1 MTASSGAAEYRFATF
16 FVEFLLLAVM
26 FFLALRFFFK
36 RRRKPMKAG
45 QKRDGNTALYAMLLV
60 AAVEMILD
68 STRYDS
74 SFFPFNGFIS
84 VGQIGA
90 AVCVLSALVTWSVR
104 SVRANGRT
112 TFHWAVWIGWFLAL
126 AVSGVSEYF
135 VQRHGDWYLG
145 CYTVMAVGC
154 FFMAWLPV
162 QMYKSICAKKKRR
175 SEA

>member
-1 MTASSGAAEYRFATF
+1 
-16 FVEFLLLAVM
+16 M

-90 AVCVLSALVTWSVR
+90 AVCVLSALITWSVR

-112 TFHWAVWIGWFLAL
+112 AFHWAVWIGWFLAL

-135 VQRHGDWYLG
+135 VQRHGDWYFG
-145 CYTVMAVGC
+145 CYAVMAVGC

-162 QMYKSICAKKKRR
+162 QMYKSICAKKKRQR

>member
-1 MTASSGAAEYRFATF
+1 
-16 FVEFLLLAVM
+16 M

-74 SFFPFNGFIS
+74 SFFPFNGFVS

-90 AVCVLSALVTWSVR
+90 AVCVLSALIVWSVR

-112 TFHWAVWIGWFLAL
+112 AL
-126 AVSGVSEYF
+126 
-135 VQRHGDWYLG
+135 RHGDWYLG
-145 CYTVMAVGC
+145 CYAVMAVGC

-162 QMYKSICAKKKRR
+162 QMYKSICAKKQRQR